1 MHRTFMSKGTAG
13 KEVVPAASADVIAVS
28 TKKIPDV
35 AAFLD
40 VNAMPLFSLSC
51 LWFSGELS
59 TDFVDNPPIDLSL
72 LPRTPL

>member
-13 KEVVPAASADVIAVS
+13 KEVVPAAAADVIAVS

-40 VNAMPLFSLSC
+40 VSAIM
-51 LWFSGELS
+51 
-59 TDFVDNPPIDLSL
+59 I
-72 LPRTPL
+72 